1 MNTKALRQKILDLA
15 IHGKLVPQDPNDEPA
30 SVLLER
36 IRAEKERLIKEG
48 KIKRPKKTKATSD
61 KPHYPYELPK
71 GWCWTTLGEICCI
84 KGGKRIPRGMTFA
97 KGKTA
102 HIYIRVTDMKDNTI
116 KLSDLKYIDDYVYE
130 HIKNY
135 TINASDLYLTIAG
148 TIGSVGIV
156 PNEVDGM
163 NLTENAA
170 KLTQIGCI
178 KEYLLYALL
187 STIAQ
192 EHFISRF
199 HQVAQPKLSI
209 ETASKTPIAMPPIG
223 EQIRIVKEIKRYL
236 AAIKII
242 EEGQTD
248 LETTISQTKSKI
260 LDLAIHGKLVP
271 QDPTDEPASKLL
283 KRINPK
289 AEITSDNGHYQKN
302 KQFEIPSTWVLCK
315 LGAVNEIARGGSPRP
330 IKDYLTYDANG
341 INWIK
346 IGDTT
351 KDGKYINSVK
361 EKIRPEGVKKS
372 RLVHKGDFLLTNSM
386 SYGRPYILNVDGC
399 IHDGWLVISPIGKA
413 YTSDFLYYL
422 LSSSFAYEQFTN
434 VASGGVVTNLN
445 SDKVADTIF
454 PLPPYTEQERIVT
467 KIEEIFAQLDAI
479 EASL

>member
-1 MNTKALRQKILDLA
+1 M
-15 IHGKLVPQDPNDEPA
+15 LVYLVA
-30 SVLLER
+30 
-36 IRAEKERLIKEG
+36 
-48 KIKRPKKTKATSD
+48 KTIYFTSD
-61 KPHYPYELPK
+61 KPHYPYELPE
-71 GWCWTTLGEICCI
+71 GWARTTLGDVCCI
-84 KGGKRIPRGMTFA
+84 KGGKRLPKGMTFS
-97 KGKTA
+97 KEKTN
-102 HIYIRVTDMKDNTI
+102 HVYLRVTDMKDNTI
-116 KLSDLKYIDDYVYE
+116 NLSDLKYIDDEVYE
-130 HIKNY
+130 QIKNY
-135 TINASDLYLTIAG
+135 IINANDLYLTIAG
-148 TIGSVGIV
+148 TIGSVGFV
-156 PNEVDGM
+156 PTEVDGM

-170 KLTQIGCI
+170 KLTHIGCN

-192 EHFISRF
+192 EHFTYRF

-209 ETASKTPIAMPPIG
+209 ETANKTPIALPPQK
-223 EQIRIVKEIKRYL
+223 EQIRIVEEVKRCF

-242 EEGQTD
+242 EDKQND
-248 LETTISQTKSKI
+248 LEATISQAKTKI
-260 LDLAIHGKLVP
+260 LNLAIHGKLVP
-271 QDPTDEPASKLL
+271 QDPTDEPACELL
-283 KRINPK
+283 KRIDPK
-289 AEITSDNGHYQKN
+289 AEIISDNGHYQKN
-302 KQFEIPSTWVLCK
+302 EQFEIPSTWVLCK

-330 IKDYLTYDANG
+330 IKDYLTNDANG